1 LTEPVSLQ
9 VIDVHKRFVTAHD
22 EVEVLRGVS
31 FEMAAGESLAVLGP
45 SGSGKSTLLHLVGT
59 LDPPSS
65 GQVRIGGRDP
75 YALSEVALARFRNEN
90 VGFVF
95 QDHHLLPQYSVIENV
110 LVPTVA
116 FPGGGGEN
124 AEQRARELLDRV
136 DLGHRL
142 EHRPAELSGGERQRV
157 AVARA
162 LVNRPG
168 LLLCDEPTGSLDQA
182 TAARVAELLM
192 ELHEAEKTIL
202 ILVTHSLG
210 LAGHAA
216 RRFELTEGRCSAA

>member
-1 LTEPVSLQ
+1 VRGATRIRARLRRAGFELDVDVGWSERVAVLFGPSGAGKTLFLETVLGLHRDPQARVELAGEVLEDPGRGVRVPVHERRLGWVPQESALFPHLR
-9 VIDVHKRFVTAHD
+9 VEGNLRLGLARAGGDGDRLRRA
-22 EVEVLRGVS
+22 VEVL
-31 FEMAAGESLAVLGP
+31 E
-45 SGSGKSTLLHLVGT
+45 
-59 LDPPSS
+59 
-65 GQVRIGGRDP
+65 IGG
-75 YALSEVALARFRNEN
+75 
-90 VGFVF
+90 
-95 QDHHLLPQYSVIENV
+95 LL
-110 LVPTVA
+110 
-116 FPGGGGEN
+116 
-124 AEQRARELLDRV
+124 QRPVR
-136 DLGHRL
+136 
-142 EHRPAELSGGERQRV
+142 ELSGGERQRV

-216 RRFELTEGRCSAA
+216 RRLELTEGRCSAA